1 METDVLKQIDAEMGI
16 SIPVKA
22 LTKAEQ
28 QITGEEIGNRL
39 LIIHSAP
46 TAYVLLA
53 QAENLLETAKK
64 SIKEKAINGIH
75 GKEEIVLGAKVTTRN
90 ATKVWEYQGSKFETL
105 TAELATAK
113 KRLSDYTKQLELAGS
128 DGVVN
133 QETGETEKAILVSG
147 GGLNIAVSFGK
158 E

>member
-1 METDVLKQIDAEMGI
+1 MENVLEQIYKEMGI
-16 SIPVKA
+16 SIPIKA

-28 QITGEEIGNRL
+28 QVAGEEIGNRL

-64 SIKEKAINGIH
+64 SIKEKAIAGVH
-75 GKEEIVLGAKVTTRN
+75 GKEESVLGAKVTLRN
-90 ATKVWEYQGSKFETL
+90 AAKVWEYQGLKFEQL

-113 KRLSDYTKQLELAGS
+113 KRLSDYTKQLELDGA